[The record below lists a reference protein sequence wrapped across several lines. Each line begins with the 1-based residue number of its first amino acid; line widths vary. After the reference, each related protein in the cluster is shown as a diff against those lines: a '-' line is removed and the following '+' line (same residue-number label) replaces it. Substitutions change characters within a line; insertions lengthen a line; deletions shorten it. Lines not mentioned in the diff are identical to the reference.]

1 MAQALKKKGNE
12 FFKEGDY
19 ISAEDYYSQAIA
31 KDPHDAT
38 FFTNRAVT
46 RIKLE
51 KWEDVE
57 HDARAAINIYG
68 KKDPASLKSSVYL
81 AEALLALNRPQEAYD
96 LTLTAYQFSLEAK
109 HVQTEKLSGMLLR
122 AKKALWEAR
131 ETARLHEMDETLKSL
146 EELINADMARS
157 EAELKSQ
164 LEKME
169 IGEVGYREDLS
180 ALQDDARTK
189 ISHIREAFKISSKG
203 DIQER
208 VVPDYLID
216 GITFEVMHDPVMTPS
231 GTSFNRGG
239 IEKYVAKA
247 GIDPITREP
256 MTIKDLRPNYALK
269 AACEE
274 FLTKNG
280 WAVDW

>member
-1 MAQALKKKGNE
+1 MKSKL
-12 FFKEGDY
+12 
-19 ISAEDYYSQAIA
+19 ILSSTRIA

-57 HDARAAINIYG
+57 HDARAAINLYG

-81 AEALLALNRPQEAYD
+81 AQALLALNRPQEAYD
-96 LTLTAYQFSLEAK
+96 LTITAYQFSLDVK

-146 EELINADMARS
+146 EELINADLARV
-157 EAELKSQ
+157 EAELESQ
-164 LEKME
+164 LEKKE

-180 ALQDDARTK
+180 ALRADAQK
-189 ISHIREAFKISSKG
+189 KVEHIREAFRISSKG

-208 VVPDYLID
+208 VSIP
-216 GITFEVMHDPVMTPS
+216 PS
-231 GTSFNRGG
+231 RPQLSLN
-239 IEKYVAKA
+239 ACMA
-247 GIDPITREP
+247 G
-256 MTIKDLRPNYALK
+256 A
-269 AACEE
+269 
-274 FLTKNG
+274 
-280 WAVDW
+280 